1 MNIIWTRCSRILIS
15 PEFWGPSLVY
25 LDTLGFRPILIS
37 RDAGACGPQFG
48 RPQFGGAHNQCHKQ
62 IRSQQQSDQKLDCWK
77 HLGSRLVSRHV
88 HVLYLRASWL
98 HWNSWGW
105 VHSPSA
111 RGRRSC
117 HYCCRSHLFAWYPM
131 GNCCRYYHDSFHSCG
146 GRNWS
151 GCRIG
156 TPHCR
161 DSCHNDRSSI
171 QSHSYSACFC
181 NSPPALG
188 MCMYTTLVQTAINC
202 KTTVAKF

>member
-25 LDTLGFRPILIS
+25 LDPLGFRPILIS
-37 RDAGACGPQFG
+37 RDARACGPQFG

-105 VHSPSA
+105 VHPPSA

-117 HYCCRSHLFAWYPM
+117 HYCCRSHLFAWSPM
-131 GNCCRYYHDSFHSCG
+131 GNCWRYYHDSFHSCG

-151 GCRIG
+151 KNGYARVSSFEESKITVGC
-156 TPHCR
+156 
-161 DSCHNDRSSI
+161 
-171 QSHSYSACFC
+171 SA
-181 NSPPALG
+181 
-188 MCMYTTLVQTAINC
+188 
-202 KTTVAKF
+202 TTVGQLGLTDSELMFVFAGRDGF